1 MSRADVS
8 PIPSATGADPA
19 TLNLGLER
27 EDGDWSDLGG
37 LEPAIAAV
45 GRALAAHAAGSATQ
59 GGEAS
64 IVLGSDALLRRLN
77 ASYRG
82 KDAATNVLAFAF
94 TPRAAADQDAGHYLG
109 DVVLARETI
118 GREAAAR
125 GLPPLHH
132 VQHLALHGL
141 LHLIG
146 YDHETD
152 AEAAAMERL
161 ETEILTGLGLGDPH
175 AATVPSDD

>member
-19 TLNLGLER
+19 TLSLGLER

-45 GRALAAHAAGSATQ
+45 GRALAAHAAGSAAR
-59 GGEAS
+59 GEAS

-82 KDAATNVLAFAF
+82 KDAATNVLAFPF

-125 GLPPLHH
+125 GLPPIHH